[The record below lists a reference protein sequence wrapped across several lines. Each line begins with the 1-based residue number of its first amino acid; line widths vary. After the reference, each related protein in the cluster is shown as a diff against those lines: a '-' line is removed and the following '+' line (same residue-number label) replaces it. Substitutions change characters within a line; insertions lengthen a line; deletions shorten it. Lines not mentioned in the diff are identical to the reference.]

1 MHGVVLSLR
10 KLCLY
15 CIMEVLR
22 HKETNRAGKFLWALY
37 VKYEILNISDL
48 CSDHFINNLG

>member
-10 KLCLY
+10 KPCQY

-37 VKYEILNISDL
+37 VKYEILNIRDL
-48 CSDHFINNLG
+48 